1 MLLRNH
7 IVAQFSRGI
16 YDIIIATD
24 ENLRAYAVV
33 DILVNSISSDW
44 FPCAFA

>member
-24 ENLRAYAVV
+24 ENLRAYATV
-33 DILVNSISSDW
+33 DILVNSITSDCLQ
-44 FPCAFA
+44 CAFA